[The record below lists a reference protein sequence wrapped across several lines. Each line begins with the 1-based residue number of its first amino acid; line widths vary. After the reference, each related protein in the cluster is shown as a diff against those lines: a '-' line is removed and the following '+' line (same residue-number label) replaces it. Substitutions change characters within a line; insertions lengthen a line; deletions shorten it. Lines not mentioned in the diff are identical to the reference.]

1 MEERVFRTCFA
12 VEASV
17 PVHNALRRKST
28 SDPCCSVQAEKMSR
42 GSLTTRVLQHM
53 EDHDRPEG
61 FTAGELSEATGM
73 STGQMSSLWKIYGDG
88 ASENMVRWKNG
99 EEPPHHVPAAAKKR
113 RQKEREEDPH
123 SGIFYYRL
131 TSAPARKAGAPKA
144 APKAAAADA
153 EPPKKRHKKISI
165 QAAIQSIAC
174 TACRRRDDEGSLVLC
189 DGCDDA
195 WHTFCMSPKR
205 TEVPSGDWFCQHCLQ
220 AAQLRREGRTGG
232 RRAKVPAPWNS
243 AIVGHTVYG
252 VLGPYKIERYAKL
265 PQRSKTVT
273 TGLGSIKTTW
283 IRVYSASNR
292 LLGLENGWPFR
303 RFGGGAAPPPS
314 PLLSWPPEC
323 PPRCAGWVG
332 GRRGQGCSSAG
343 GNLGSEAGAPP
354 GFPSWRS
361 ELWVERAPMTPGR
374 PLSTPA
380 ELGGR

>member
-1 MEERVFRTCFA
+1 
-12 VEASV
+12 
-17 PVHNALRRKST
+17 
-28 SDPCCSVQAEKMSR
+28 MSR
-42 GSLTTRVLQHM
+42 GSLTARVLQHM

-88 ASENMVRWKNG
+88 ASRNMVRWKNG

-123 SGIFYYRL
+123 AGIFYYRL
-131 TSAPARKAGAPKA
+131 TSAPAPKAGAPKAA

-243 AIVGHTVYG
+243 AIVGHTVYLCTEAEGWRCGQVTACFCDAPAADEASAGRTAATPTTPTAG
-252 VLGPYKIERYAKL
+252 VEYEVHFAGHPSSPRPKSATPVTERVSWLWLRQGRRALIADEAERLIGRPVRKRFAGHGIFAGKVAGVKL
-265 PQRSKTVT
+265 HPQD
-273 TGLGSIKTTW
+273 GLEDVWFQIQCAP
-283 IRVYSASNR
+283 SASPMFATCTRSFAQNWSSS
-292 LLGLENGWPFR
+292 ETWFR
-303 RFGGGAAPPPS
+303 S
-314 PLLSWPPEC
+314 
-323 PPRCAGWVG
+323 
-332 GRRGQGCSSAG
+332 
-343 GNLGSEAGAPP
+343 
-354 GFPSWRS
+354 
-361 ELWVERAPMTPGR
+361 
-374 PLSTPA
+374 
-380 ELGGR
+380 